1 MNKKEIFMDIK
12 KEVNKIIDKIKND
25 KDFASKFKKEPIK
38 AVEGVIGID
47 LPDKEIEKVVTAVK
61 TKLKLDESGITDK
74 IMGLFK

>member
-1 MNKKEIFMDIK
+1 MDFK
-12 KEVNKIIDKIKND
+12 KEVEKIIDKVKND
-25 KDFASKFKKEPIK
+25 KNFANKFKKDPIK
-38 AVEGVIGID
+38 AVEGVLGVD

>member
-1 MNKKEIFMDIK
+1 MDIK

-25 KDFASKFKKEPIK
+25 KDFASKFKKDPIK

>member
-1 MNKKEIFMDIK
+1 MDIK

-25 KDFASKFKKEPIK
+25 KDFASKFKKDPIK

-47 LPDKEIEKVVTAVK
+47 LSDKEIEKVVTAVK

>member
-1 MNKKEIFMDIK
+1 MDIK
-12 KEVNKIIDKIKND
+12 NEINKIIDKIKND
-25 KDFASKFKKEPIK
+25 KKFASKFKDDPIK
-38 AVEGVIGID
+38 AVEGVIGVD

>member
-1 MNKKEIFMDIK
+1 MDIK
-12 KEVNKIIDKIKND
+12 KEVEKIIDKVKND
-25 KDFASKFKKEPIK
+25 KNFANKFKKDPIK
-38 AVEGVIGID
+38 AVEGVLEVD

>member
-1 MNKKEIFMDIK
+1 MDIK

-47 LPDKEIEKVVTAVK
+47 LPDKEIEKVVTAVM
-61 TKLKLDESGITDK
+61 TKLNLDESGITDK

>member
-1 MNKKEIFMDIK
+1 MDIK
-12 KEVNKIIDKIKND
+12 KEVEKIIDKVKND
-25 KDFASKFKKEPIK
+25 KNFANKFKKDPIK
-38 AVEGVIGID
+38 AVEGVLGVD